1 MKSTIREVAKFASI
15 SNVFNGKSVGE
26 DIYHRE
32 VKGKRVKAENKR
44 SGGGEKARRP
54 LQLKNGSYPKRNV
67 SLETFRRT

>member
-1 MKSTIREVAKFASI
+1 MKSTIREVAKFTSI

-44 SGGGEKARRP
+44 SGGRF
-54 LQLKNGSYPKRNV
+54 
-67 SLETFRRT
+67 SLRMGVIQREMQNN